1 MKKLLLLTLL
11 LPGIG
16 FAQARFSHLNT
27 IELGKMKARQ
37 VERIAKAPGRSM
49 AVSPETE
56 ADNTPLTI
64 FMRVSD
70 DATVA
75 RVEAAGGEVSLRAG
89 NIILVETTIG
99 QAEAIAATEGMVTV
113 SLPEQLRMNEFQSAV
128 GYDLSRQHLGLDKI
142 QSGAA
147 PLPQAYGG
155 KGAIVGIIDGGID
168 PNHIMFDDEEGNPR
182 VKRIMNHVEV
192 SGKSFTQKSET
203 PETVRQFKSDNN
215 YNTHGTHVMG
225 IAAGSFKNEA
235 DGINLTGAAPQADI
249 AIKCGITD
257 NARLI
262 KGLDYLTGYA
272 AEEGKPIAINI
283 SLGSNLGPHD
293 GTDEFPAAL
302 QEYAKKDGVTIC
314 VSASNEGADGAFMYH
329 ECDGE
334 NPMRT
339 FILNS
344 AYTDYLY
351 SQVTMLPMFPQA
363 IGSMQIWSDD
373 DTPFDLYFDYCKFP
387 DEANVAPETL
397 SSFKLEPFKTCY
409 LSTTGRSP
417 VTAPDIFK
425 GDDEVFNTYYRNSFI
440 GGASALYPA
449 NNRYYAEIN
458 FQLEC
463 PDQASFMHGLVSI
476 RIVPGKPGQ
485 KFYVYG
491 QPMGMYFGFRLH
503 SGYME
508 QYGFKGSDGDGSIN
522 AMAGA
527 KDVITVGSYT
537 THNFFENV
545 ADQVTIGTTSSF
557 SSWGHTPDGRVHPL
571 ISAPGHLIVSSMSGH
586 YFDTNLKGTEDADNE
601 AAVYYR
607 HTDKNNKTHY
617 WTTMSGTSMSSPYMT
632 GIAATWLAAD
642 PTLTTADILRI
653 ARETADSPK
662 APRENDGPGLF
673 VNAFRGL
680 CKVLNLSGI
689 NNVANDDEDAPYSL
703 LRSGN
708 TFTVQA
714 PAAAS
719 IKAEVYS
726 LGGVL
731 ALATAA
737 DDQEL
742 TVDASTLAPGIYV
755 MSLRIGNSL
764 HSEKIAVR

>member
-27 IELGKMKARQ
+27 IELGKMKAQQ

-56 ADNTPLTI
+56 ADNTPLSI
-64 FMRVSD
+64 FMRVTD

-75 RVEAAGGEVSLRAG
+75 RVEATGGEVSLRAG
-89 NIILVETTIG
+89 NIIIVETTIG
-99 QAEAIAATEGMVTV
+99 QAETLAATEGVVTV
-113 SLPEQLRMNEFQSAV
+113 SLPEELRMSEFQSGI
-128 GYDLSRQHLGLDKI
+128 GYDLSRQWLGLDKI

-168 PNHIMFDDEEGNPR
+168 PNHVMFDDEEGNPR
-182 VKRIMNHVEV
+182 VKRIMNHIEI

-203 PETVRQFKSDNN
+203 PEKVRQFKSDNN

-225 IAAGSFKNEA
+225 IAAGSFNNEA
-235 DGINLTGAAPQADI
+235 EGLNLTGAAPQADI

-302 QEYAKKDGVTIC
+302 QEYAQKDGVTIC

-334 NPMRT
+334 EPMRT

-344 AYTDYLY
+344 PYTDYLY
-351 SQVTMLPMFPQA
+351 SQITMLPMFPQA
-363 IGSMQIWSDD
+363 IGMMQVWSDD
-373 DTPFDLYFDYCKFP
+373 DTPFDLYFDYCKYP
-387 DEANVAPETL
+387 EAADIAPETL

-417 VTAPDIFK
+417 VTNPDIFK
-425 GDDEVFNTYYRNSFI
+425 GDDEVFNKYYINSFV
-440 GGASALYPA
+440 GGAGALYPA
-449 NNRYYAEIN
+449 NNRYYAELN

-463 PDQASFMHGLVSI
+463 PDQASFTNGLVSI

-491 QPMGMYFGFRLH
+491 QPVGMYFGFRLH

-537 THNFFENV
+537 THNFFEHV
-545 ADQVTIGTTSSF
+545 ADQVTLGTTSSF

-607 HTDKNNKTHY
+607 YTDKNNKTHY

-653 ARETADSPK
+653 ARETADSPN
-662 APRENDGPGLF
+662 APRENDGPGMF

-703 LRSGN
+703 HRSGN

-726 LGGVL
+726 LGGAL
-731 ALATAA
+731 ALTAA
-737 DDQEL
+737 AEDQEL
-742 TVDASTLAPGIYV
+742 TVDASSLAPGIYV
-755 MSLRIGNSL
+755 MSLRIGNSV
-764 HSEKIAVR
+764 HAEKIAVK

>member
-1 MKKLLLLTLL
+1 MKKLLLFTLL

-16 FAQARFSHLNT
+16 FAQARFGHLDT
-27 IELGKMKARQ
+27 IELGKMKAQ
-37 VERIAKAPGRSM
+37 QTERIAKSPSRSM
-49 AVSPETE
+49 AVSPEAE
-56 ADNTPLTI
+56 AANTPLSI
-64 FMRVSD
+64 FMRVTD

-89 NIILVETTIG
+89 NIIIVETTIG
-99 QAEAIAATEGMVTV
+99 QAEALAATEGVITV
-113 SLPEQLRMNEFQSAV
+113 SLPEKLRMNEFTSNV
-128 GYDLSRQHLGLDKI
+128 GYDLSRQKLGLDKI

-182 VKRIMNHVEV
+182 VKRIMNHVQV
-192 SGKSFTQKSET
+192 GSASRTQRIET
-203 PETVRQFKSDNN
+203 PENIRKFTSDNG

-235 DGINLTGAAPQADI
+235 DGVDFSGGAPQADI
-249 AIKCGITD
+249 AIKCGVTD
-257 NARLI
+257 NTRLI
-262 KGLDYLTGYA
+262 QGLDYLTGFA
-272 AEEGKPIAINI
+272 EEEGKPIAINI
-283 SLGSNLGPHD
+283 SLGSNKGPHD

-314 VSASNEGADGAFMYH
+314 VSSSNEGADEAFIYH

-334 NPMRT
+334 TPLRT

-344 AYTDYLY
+344 RYTDQLY
-351 SQVTMLPMFPQA
+351 AQVTMMPMYPQA
-363 IGSMQIWSDD
+363 IGSMQVWSDD
-373 DTPFDLYFDYCKFP
+373 DTPFDLYFDYCKYP
-387 DEANVAPETL
+387 SGADIAPEVL

-417 VTAPDIFK
+417 VTDTDILK
-425 GDDEVFNTYYRNSFI
+425 GDDEVFNKYYLNSFV
-440 GGASALYPA
+440 GGAGALYPV

-463 PDQASFMHGLVSI
+463 PDAASFTNGIVAI

-485 KFYVYG
+485 KFYLYG
-491 QPMGMYFGFRLH
+491 QPVGMYFGFRLH
-503 SGYME
+503 SAYME
-508 QYGFKGSDGDGSIN
+508 QFGFKGSDGDGSVN

-537 THNFFENV
+537 THNFFENITS
-545 ADQVTIGTTSSF
+545 QVTVGTTSSF

-571 ISAPGHLIVSSMSGH
+571 VSAPGHLIVSSMSGH
-586 YFDTNLKGTEDADNE
+586 YFDLNLKGTDDADNE

-607 HTDKNNKTHY
+607 YTDKNNKLHT

-632 GIAATWLAAD
+632 GIAATWLGAD

-653 ARETADSPK
+653 AQETAD
-662 APRENDGPGLF
+662 APTVARHNDGPGYF

-689 NNVANDDEDAPYSL
+689 NNVTNDDDVPYSL
-703 LRSGN
+703 MRDGN
-708 TFTVQA
+708 LFTVQA
-714 PAAAS
+714 PAAAA
-719 IKAEVYS
+719 IKADVYS
-726 LGGVL
+726 LGGAL
-731 ALATAA
+731 ALTTAA
-737 DDQEL
+737 EGQQL
-742 TVDASTLAPGIYV
+742 TVDANSLAPGIYV
-755 MSLRIGNSL
+755 MSLRIGNSV
-764 HSEKIAVR
+764 HAEKIAVK